1 MAMIRILLP
10 GSREEMLHINRGL
23 LSSVLLL
30 LIILG
35 NCTTRRGWARSMP
48 LLGASI
54 LKLAKRRPL
63 GYLGPMAQAK
73 LLSYP

>member
-10 GSREEMLHINRGL
+10 GSREETLGINRGL
-23 LSSVLLL
+23 LSSALLL
-30 LIILG
+30 SIILG
-35 NCTTRRGWARSMP
+35 NCTIRRGSARSMP

-63 GYLGPMAQAK
+63 GYLGPMALAK
-73 LLSYP
+73 LHSYP